1 MSIIKN
7 SFDDIPLGM
16 CIFDENGRLR
26 LCNRRMH
33 YIAGI
38 LLNGSAF
45 TLDDLRSALADPPSK
60 VTELDDEIFGT
71 SCHRI

>member
-7 SFDDIPLGM
+7 SFDNIPLGM

-45 TLDDLRSALADPPSK
+45 TLDDSPFCSGRSSFKSDRA
-60 VTELDDEIFGT
+60 
-71 SCHRI
+71 